1 MYRLTTHTTQY
12 VLNTDVGTAN
22 CRLGSA
28 GADRLMKKKMVS
40 PAQKRKE
47 EGGRIEN
54 AMRGRTLLEAIA
66 ARRAVDQLVL
76 QHDRAL
82 LQLDGTEGEQLRESI
97 VRELTE
103 VIRHLTTQPLKP
115 VCVANADVIV

>member
-1 MYRLTTHTTQY
+1 
-12 VLNTDVGTAN
+12 
-22 CRLGSA
+22 
-28 GADRLMKKKMVS
+28 MKKKMVS
-40 PAQKRKE
+40 PAQKTKE
-47 EGGRIEN
+47 EGGRIQEN

-103 VIRHLTTQPLKP
+103 VDRHLPAQPLKP